1 MDADDCRSSWESEVS
16 YFRYC
21 RDQRGNLVPIDLARR
36 NGRLVPRFPPSMIEP
51 AVPGEEESDEF
62 GDLVAEVTQ
71 NLTAVQSRTFLRL
84 ADGASILE
92 IAKEENISRAAIY
105 DRIKRMIR
113 RNAYCAISAMYGV
126 LKRHINQ
133 NL

>member
-1 MDADDCRSSWESEVS
+1 MHEEDRQVNWDSEVS

-21 RDQRGNLVPIDLARR
+21 RDHSGNLVPVDLARR
-36 NGRLVPRFPPSMIEP
+36 NGRLVPRFPPSMTEP
-51 AVPGEEESDEF
+51 ATPDEGESDEY
-62 GDLVAEVTQ
+62 GELVAEVTQ
-71 NLTAVQSRTFLRL
+71 KLTPVQSRTFLRL

-92 IAKEENISRAAIY
+92 IAKEENVSRAAIY

-113 RNAYCAISAMYGV
+113 RNAYCAISAMCGM

>member
-1 MDADDCRSSWESEVS
+1 MDDEDRRTSWEAEVT

-21 RDQRGNLVPIDLARR
+21 RDHSGNLVPVDLARR
-36 NGRLVPRFPPSMIEP
+36 NGRLVPRFPPSMTAAAAP
-51 AVPGEEESDEF
+51 EEGESDEY
-62 GDLVAEVTQ
+62 GELVAEVTEK
-71 NLTAVQSRTFLRL
+71 LTPVQSRTFLRL

-92 IAKEENISRAAIY
+92 IAKEENVSRAAIY

-113 RNAYCAISAMYGV
+113 RNAYCAISAMCGV

>member
-1 MDADDCRSSWESEVS
+1 MNSFDETT

-21 RDQRGNLVPIDLARR
+21 RKIDGSLEPVDVARR
-36 NGRLVPRFPPSMIEP
+36 NDRLVPRFHSSVFETEFQPEP
-51 AVPGEEESDEF
+51 DESPEYRE
-62 GDLVAEVTQ
+62 LVAEVTQ
-71 NLTAVQSRTFLRL
+71 KLTPVQSRTFLRL

-92 IAKEENISRAAIY
+92 IAKEENVSRAAIY

-133 NL
+133 NV

>member
-1 MDADDCRSSWESEVS
+1 
-16 YFRYC
+16 
-21 RDQRGNLVPIDLARR
+21 
-36 NGRLVPRFPPSMIEP
+36 MIEP